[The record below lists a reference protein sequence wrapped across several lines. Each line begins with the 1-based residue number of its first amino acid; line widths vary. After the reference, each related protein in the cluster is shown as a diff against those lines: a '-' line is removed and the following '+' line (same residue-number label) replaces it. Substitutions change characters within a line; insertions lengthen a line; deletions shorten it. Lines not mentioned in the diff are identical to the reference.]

1 MKKAEVKFILFNLFF
16 NICETIVI
24 FLLGKMIGA
33 ETKSMILVMLAFFI
47 CRNVCGKPKHF
58 KKWYKCLVWSTLILL
73 SLFVLLKIDFKISIL
88 FTILSAVILSGKGDI
103 SNLYLWKN
111 KGEPSKY
118 DDIVKHI
125 KYHPFDKD
133 LLDFE
138 EALNRQDNV
147 LYMVYKY
154 RFRDNLTFKEI
165 EEKLDISD
173 KRITEMLDRV
183 ALAMRIA
190 LKI

>member
-1 MKKAEVKFILFNLFF
+1 M
-16 NICETIVI
+16 
-24 FLLGKMIGA
+24 
-33 ETKSMILVMLAFFI
+33 
-47 CRNVCGKPKHF
+47 
-58 KKWYKCLVWSTLILL
+58 L
-73 SLFVLLKIDFKISIL
+73 SLFVLLKIDLKISIL
-88 FTILSAVILSGKGDI
+88 FTILAAVILSSKGDI

-118 DDIVKHI
+118 QDIVEYI
-125 KYHPFDKD
+125 KYHPVDND
-133 LLDFE
+133 LMDFE
-138 EALNRQDNV
+138 EALGKQDRL

-183 ALAMRIA
+183 ALAIRIA

>member
-1 MKKAEVKFILFNLFF
+1 MKKEDMKFILFNLFF

-24 FLLGKMIGA
+24 FLLGKLIGA
-33 ETKSMILVMLAFFI
+33 DTKSMILVMLSFFI
-47 CRNVCGKPKHF
+47 CRNICGKPKHF

-73 SLFVLLKIDFKISIL
+73 SLFVLLKIDLKISIL
-88 FTILSAVILSGKGDI
+88 FTILAAVILSGKGDI

-118 DDIVKHI
+118 QDIVEYI
-125 KYHPFDKD
+125 KYHPVDND
-133 LLDFE
+133 LMDFE
-138 EALNRQDNV
+138 EALGKQDRL

-183 ALAMRIA
+183 ALAIRIA

>member
-1 MKKAEVKFILFNLFF
+1 MKKETKNIITSLIFSLIETAIIFFI
-16 NICETIVI
+16 
-24 FLLGKMIGA
+24 GKLIGA
-33 ETKSMILVMLAFFI
+33 SLENMLLIMVSFFFT
-47 CRNVCGKPKHF
+47 RVLCGEAKHYN
-58 KKWYKCLVWSTLILL
+58 KWYRCLIWSLL
-73 SLFVLLKIDFKISIL
+73 VGTSMMALSDLNIWIII
-88 FTILSAVILSGKGDI
+88 ILSAFTGYISSGKADI
-103 SNLYLWKN
+103 QDFYMWKN

-118 DDIVKHI
+118 QDIVEYI
-125 KYHPFDKD
+125 KYHPVDND
-133 LLDFE
+133 LMDFE
-138 EALNRQDNV
+138 EALGKQDRL

-183 ALAMRIA
+183 ALAIRIA